1 MKSAAI
7 CLLAASSSLAA
18 VLPGPPVQVP
28 LGGGLNPTSHS
39 HHGSHSA
46 EDDAQQSFIDSW
58 LETLQPV
65 KDSITSVID
74 TATDELASAT
84 STLNGFKDDMFRKLQ
99 DASDQANREFPD
111 LTIYQLIQLSNHT
124 KKFVKALDKFPDVVK
139 ILNGTE
145 ANHTL
150 FVPIDEAFEHL
161 PHHEPPSNEFIEAA
175 LKYHIGVGNY
185 AVPRLLSTN
194 TLPTAYN
201 EKGLGGEPQRLR
213 TRVSLAGVTVNFY
226 SKVVAADIAAKNG
239 IIHAVRHILVP
250 PPPLGPIL
258 ALDPSRFSTLLLAY
272 QKTDFVKY
280 VHGLK
285 INGSTLFAPDNEAFA
300 ALGPRA
306 NAFLFNTEKGLKY
319 LDALL
324 KYQIAPNA
332 TLYTDAFYDK
342 TGKEEKTETREE
354 HYDLATLLPGANIG
368 VDIKTIFGF
377 KIYLIN
383 GFTKAKIEDVVG
395 KNGVIQVVNK
405 VPIPPR
411 NKHETEDAGGEIE
424 LEDLMERLAGYV
436 E

>member
-1 MKSAAI
+1 MKSAAL

-28 LGGGLNPTSHS
+28 LGGVNPTSHS
-39 HHGSHSA
+39 HHGGHGA
-46 EDDAQQSFIDSW
+46 DDESQQSLLDSW
-58 LETLQPV
+58 FETLQPV

-74 TATDELASAT
+74 DATDELASAA

-99 DASDQANREFPD
+99 DATDQAKREFPD
-111 LTIYQLIQLSNHT
+111 LTIYELIQLSNHT
-124 KKFVKALDKFPDVVK
+124 KKFAKALDKFPHVVK

-145 ANHTL
+145 TNHTL

-161 PHHEPPSNEFIEAA
+161 PDHEPPSKEYIEAA
-175 LKYHIGVGNY
+175 LKYHIGLGDY
-185 AVPRLLSTN
+185 PVPRLLSTN

-201 EKGLGGEPQRLR
+201 ERGLGGEPQRLR

-226 SKVVAADIAAKNG
+226 SKVVAADIFAKNG
-239 IIHAVRHILVP
+239 VIHAVRHILVP

-306 NAFLFNTEKGLKY
+306 NAFLFNTHKGLKY

-342 TGKEEKTETREE
+342 TGKDKTENWEE

-368 VDIKTIFGF
+368 VDIKTILGF
-377 KIYLIN
+377 KIFLIN

-405 VPIPPR
+405 VLIPPR
-411 NKHETEDAGGEIE
+411 NKQHREDVGGEIE
-424 LEDLMERLAGYV
+424 LEDLMERLDAYIQ
-436 E
+436 